1 MERAIQ
7 GQKTINFN
15 YHVHL
20 QSENQGSYCTKIWP
34 PGLHLYVHC
43 FHLISVQTL
52 PKLFCGIKKKRG
64 KVEVLRIVHN
74 ISNLVSTE
82 MQIEEREK
90 DVQNMV
96 S

>member
-1 MERAIQ
+1 ME
-7 GQKTINFN
+7 
-15 YHVHL
+15 
-20 QSENQGSYCTKIWP
+20 
-34 PGLHLYVHC
+34 
-43 FHLISVQTL
+43 
-52 PKLFCGIKKKRG
+52 KKNRG